1 MKRILLLSVLA
12 AAIMACQ
19 SENRN
24 PSGVSFDEVMTSR
37 RSVRD
42 FDGSKTISQTEIRT
56 LIEATQ
62 DAPSWTNSQPTRYYV
77 ALSPE
82 KMESV
87 RDLLPEFNQNNT
99 DGASAYIVST
109 FVKGQSGFYRG
120 IPSNEVG
127 DGWGAYDNGLANAYL
142 ILKARAMGFD
152 TLILGGRDA
161 EGLRTLFEI
170 PEEERVMAVIA
181 LGYRAST
188 PTRPGRKPVDEIL
201 KIF

>member
-12 AAIMACQ
+12 TAIMACQ

-170 PEEERVMAVIA
+170 PEDERVMAVIA

>member
-1 MKRILLLSVLA
+1 
-12 AAIMACQ
+12 MACQ

-87 RDLLPEFNQNNT
+87 RNLLPEFNQNNT

>member
-170 PEEERVMAVIA
+170 PEEESVMAVIA

>member
-12 AAIMACQ
+12 TAIMACQ

-170 PEEERVMAVIA
+170 PEEESVMAVIA

>member
-12 AAIMACQ
+12 TAIMACQ

-161 EGLRTLFEI
+161 EGLKTLFEI